1 MSTLFLFGS
10 GADTD
15 CCKELK
21 SGQSFSEALLSDKYD
36 RELKSLLGDDVCN
49 FKLLYPAS
57 TKVFIQTVVTFEE
70 KALKA
75 LNGED
80 VTNCL
85 DYNKDRKKVDFDKVI
100 RPMCSKWYKL
110 LKDNHE
116 TNNSEK
122 DFFLNNSVFFDS
134 LDEKFNS
141 LRYSELNDNAR
152 RVISAYYTIFI
163 LMMKSLYKLED
174 FEWNFP
180 NIFNKLMQEY
190 DAVCSDES
198 YYTLL
203 EKSGIDS
210 YVVTTNY
217 TNLAKNLTKR
227 PTSYLHGKL
236 IWFEDLVDLSVYDCR
251 DEQEKKHLLS
261 AKRKLPF
268 ILIPSGV
275 KPIIC
280 TKQIEQFSQFIKN
293 LKSTTELCV
302 IGYKFNSEDNH
313 INSIIGEWLRKGNN
327 RMVYFNFVD
336 HPNETSNDHDSPKN
350 GVDFEKLACLK
361 KFPVKS
367 IDYSPQ
373 KIEKSNGEKIYSI
386 TIDRNNSHEA
396 FSEYLNLIK
405 ESQTV
410 QK

>member
-36 RELKSLLGDDVCN
+36 SELKSLLGDDACN

-75 LNGED
+75 LDKND
-80 VTNCL
+80 VDNCL
-85 DYNKDRKKVDFDKVI
+85 AYNKDRKNVDFDKVI

-110 LKDNHE
+110 MKDKNK
-116 TNNSEK
+116 NNKEK

-134 LDEKFNS
+134 LDERFNS

-174 FEWNFP
+174 FEWNYP
-180 NIFNKLMQEY
+180 NIFNKLKQKY
-190 DAVCSDES
+190 DAVCNDES

-203 EKSGIDS
+203 EKSGIAS

-217 TNLAKNLTKR
+217 TNLAENLTKR
-227 PTSYLHGKL
+227 TTSYLHGKL
-236 IWFEDLVDLSVYDCR
+236 IWFEDLVDLSVYDCLA
-251 DEQEKKHLLS
+251 EQEKKHLLS

-280 TKQIEQFSQFIKN
+280 TKQIEQFSQFIEN

-313 INSIIGEWLRKGNN
+313 INSIIGEWLKKGNN

-336 HPNETSNDHDSPKN
+336 CPNETSNDHDSPKN
-350 GVDFEKLACLK
+350 GVDFEKLACLQE
-361 KFPVKS
+361 FPVKS

-410 QK
+410 Q